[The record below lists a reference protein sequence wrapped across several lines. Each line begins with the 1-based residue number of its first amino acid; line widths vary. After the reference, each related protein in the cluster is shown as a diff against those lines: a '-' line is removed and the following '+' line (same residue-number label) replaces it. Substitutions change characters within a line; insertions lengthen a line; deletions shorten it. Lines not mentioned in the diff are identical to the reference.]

1 MFSRAIPVFAVL
13 ALAMSAAAA
22 SEAEFGKNG
31 GQQTHAGDF
40 HVEVVPAGT
49 TLTVYL
55 TDHDEKP
62 TSTKGSRGTA
72 VLVVNGKPQRITLAP
87 QGENQL
93 VGTSAVPL
101 KAPVRG
107 AIQIVVDG
115 KTTLNAKF

>member
-1 MFSRAIPVFAVL
+1 MFSKVIPVFAVL

-40 HVEVVPAGT
+40 HVEVVPAGN
-49 TLTVYL
+49 TLTVYM
-55 TDHDEKP
+55 TDHDEK
-62 TSTKGSRGTA
+62 TISTKGFRGTA

-101 KAPVRG
+101 KAPIRG